1 MFLFSIMI
9 LFTFSVVFSSENPMK
24 CMKLF
29 KTMLEEQRFSVEK
42 FKNFKDKEKNM
53 ILTYK
58 VLGMLSTDCKN
69 QSLRDRVD
77 YKFDCRLQS
86 SEFREPDFFL

>member
-1 MFLFSIMI
+1 MI
-9 LFTFSVVFSSENPMK
+9 LFTFSVVFSSEYAMK

-42 FKNFKDKEKNM
+42 FKNFKDIKEKSM

-77 YKFDCRLQS
+77 YKCDCRLQS